1 MKKFLD
7 LPILVKFLTVGIGT
21 VVVLVGILLLL
32 YQKSDHSQTV
42 QAIVKEA
49 RSICLIAE
57 SVREEMEEKWHL
69 GIFTIDDIRTY
80 AETGE
85 KEKLM
90 AVIPVVAAWK
100 SAMRKAKK
108 GGYTFRVPK
117 FSPRNPENEPD
128 YGKDYKIEGPALTK
142 IKNENLDEYY
152 TIDPRANSVRYFLP
166 VRLSQGCLI
175 CHGDPVQSRTLWGRD
190 DGKDPT
196 GGIIENWKA
205 GEIHGAFEVIQSLDT
220 ANAALRSR
228 LLKAGG
234 IILAGLVLV
243 AAIFFFVTRSIT
255 RPLIKG
261 VDFAQNLSKG
271 DLSATLDVSQED
283 EIGRLAHALNEMVK
297 GFRNLISQISDTTT
311 SLSGASEELSSVST
325 QMAAQAEE
333 MTTQA
338 TTVASASEEV
348 SANVSTVASAAE
360 QSSSSVSNIASM
372 TGGMSTTFSSVAQ
385 TSRKTADN
393 VNRMAKDS
401 ESISQGI
408 NSVAIAVEEL
418 TASLNDVAQNTGQ
431 ASLISRTASQRTQE
445 VNDKMD
451 GLVRASKQIGKVVG
465 VIKDIADQTNML
477 ALNATIEAAGAG
489 EAGKG
494 FAVVAGEVK
503 ELARQSSDATDEIS
517 GQIEEIQSSTNAV
530 VDAITEISSVINEI
544 ADISQTIAS
553 AVEEQTA
560 TAADISQNV
569 TDNARTVKEV
579 ADRAQESAELVD
591 KIAESTDESSKTAAE
606 VAHHVDELSSGVQ
619 EVARST
625 VESSKGVTEISKN
638 IQGISLASRETALG
652 ASQTNESSKELA
664 KMAVKMTE
672 IIKQF
677 KL

>member
-21 VVVLVGILLLL
+21 VVVLVGILLIL
-32 YQKSDHSQTV
+32 YQKSDHNQTV
-42 QAIVKEA
+42 QSIVKEA

-57 SVREEMEEKWHL
+57 SVREEMEEKWRL

-80 AETGE
+80 AQTGE

-128 YGKDYKIEGPALTK
+128 YGKDYKIEGPALKK
-142 IKNENLDEYY
+142 IKDENLDEYY
-152 TIDPRANSVRYFLP
+152 TIDTRANSVRYFLP

-175 CHGDPVQSRTLWGRD
+175 CHGDPAQSSTLWGRN

-196 GGIIENWKA
+196 GGIIENWKD
-205 GEIHGAFEVIQSLDT
+205 GEIHGAFEVIQSLDK

-228 LLKAGG
+228 LIKAGG
-234 IILAGLVLV
+234 IILVGLVLV
-243 AAIFFFVTRSIT
+243 AAIFFLVTRSIT
-255 RPLIKG
+255 RPLVEG
-261 VDFAQNLSKG
+261 VEFAQNLAKG
-271 DLSATLDVSQED
+271 DLSATLDVSQKD
-283 EIGRLAHALNEMVK
+283 EIGRLAHALNEMVE
-297 GFRNLISQISDTTT
+297 GFRNLISQISDTTG
-311 SLSGASEELSSVST
+311 SLSGASEELSAVST

-338 TTVASASEEV
+338 TTVATASEEV
-348 SANVSTVASAAE
+348 SANVNTVASAAE
-360 QSSSSVSNIASM
+360 QSSASVSNISDM
-372 TGGMSTTFSSVAQ
+372 TGGMSASFSSVAQ
-385 TSRKTADN
+385 SSRKTADN
-393 VNRMAKDS
+393 VNQMAKDS

-408 NSVAIAVEEL
+408 SSVAIAVEEL

-569 TDNARTVKEV
+569 TDNAKTVKEV
-579 ADRAQESAELVD
+579 AEKAQESAELVN
-591 KIAESTDESSKTAAE
+591 KIAESTDESSKTASE
-606 VAHHVDELSSGVQ
+606 VAYHVEELSSGVQ

-625 VESSKGVTEISKN
+625 VESSKGVTEISNN
-638 IQGISLASRETALG
+638 IQGISLASKETAHG
-652 ASQTNESSKELA
+652 ASQANESSTKLA
-664 KMAVKMTE
+664 KMAEKMTE